1 MKPDFVN
8 MAAIRLV
15 DRFRDTDALN
25 VYREYLHTQWS
36 SPAIH
41 RAYQITALKKL
52 IAHAYTNTVYYREL
66 FDREG
71 LTPADFTALD
81 SLSMLPI
88 LEKDTIRAR
97 QEDFIAKNMGQFSP
111 KKKATGGSTGT
122 PLSYFMDRDARSSHW
137 ATMYRQWHTGGWRPG
152 TMLVYLGGSSIF
164 PAAND
169 VKRWV
174 YVRLNNWKALSS
186 FDMTE
191 ENMAKWLHMIR
202 ESKIRYMHS
211 YASSAN
217 LLATFAE
224 ANGMRD
230 FQLKSVF
237 TSAESL
243 LPRHRET
250 IERVFRC
257 EVFDL
262 YGANDG
268 GGFAFECEEHLG
280 LHAVSER
287 AIMEVIDTRGDPVA
301 SGETG
306 ELITTDLLNY
316 SMPFIRYRVGDMA
329 SKKPKDCPCGRGLPL
344 FSPIQGR
351 SHDFVLTKKGAKVHG
366 EFFAHLLRNR
376 QWVDQF
382 SVVQEENGDIVLL
395 IRTMSRELPDE
406 AKEIQGVLKQKFE
419 GSNVSL
425 QPALEMPVASSGK
438 HRFVINKMHHV

>member
-1 MKPDFVN
+1 MKSDLLN
-8 MAAIRLV
+8 RAALCLV

-25 VYREYLHTQWS
+25 VYEEYLHTQWS

-41 RAYQITALKKL
+41 RMNQVNALKKL
-52 IAHAYTNTVYYREL
+52 VAHAYTNTVYYREL
-66 FDREG
+66 FDCEG
-71 LTPADFTALD
+71 CTPADFTTLD
-81 SLSMLPI
+81 DLSRLPI

-97 QEDFIAKNMGQFSP
+97 QGDFIARNMAQFSP
-111 KKKATGGSTGT
+111 KKKATGGSTGI

-152 TMLVYLGGSSIF
+152 DMLVYLGGSSIF
-164 PAAND
+164 PTTSD
-169 VKRWV
+169 LKKMV

-191 ENMAKWLHMIR
+191 ANMARWLGMMR
-202 ESKIRYMHS
+202 ESKISYMHA

-224 ANGMRD
+224 SNGMRD
-230 FQLKSVF
+230 FHLRSVF

-243 LPRHRET
+243 LPRHRDT
-250 IERVFRC
+250 IERAFGC

-268 GGFAFECEEHLG
+268 GGFAFECEAHLG

-287 AIMEVIDTRGDPVA
+287 AIMEVVDARGDPVA
-301 SGETG
+301 PGETG
-306 ELITTDLLNY
+306 ELITTDLLNF
-316 SMPFIRYRVGDMA
+316 SMPFIRYRVGDMG
-329 SKKPKDCPCGRGLPL
+329 SRRPEDCPCGRGLPL

-351 SHDFVLTKKGAKVHG
+351 SHDFVFTKKGAKVHG
-366 EFFAHLLRNR
+366 EFFAHLLRSR

-395 IRTMSRELPDE
+395 IRTVTRQLPEE

-419 GSNVSL
+419 GSNISVQST
-425 QPALEMPVASSGK
+425 PEMPVARSGK